1 MSSDASAIALFEKKI
16 SHIFNTSD
24 PGWKSSLVQVQNV
37 LNNRVFFG
45 FR

>member
-1 MSSDASAIALFEKKI
+1 MSFDASAIAFFKKKI
-16 SHIFNTSD
+16 GHIFNTSD
-24 PGWKSSLVQVQNV
+24 PEWKSSLVQVQNV